1 MKDATSL
8 KQLIQSMAPDGAGVV
23 EGTVTCTTPL
33 EITLTNDVKMV
44 LSVNSLIVPEHLTDH
59 AVMADIMMED
69 GALYAPTGGD
79 EDSGEHEHSGVV
91 KSGEHDHELTNFQLT
106 GGKITLHTGLKAG
119 ETVYLL
125 SYNNGKKYY
134 ILDRKG

>member
-79 EDSGEHEHSGVV
+79 EDSGEH
-91 KSGEHDHELTNFQLT
+91 DHELMNFQLT
-106 GGKITLHTGLKAG
+106 GGKIILHTGLKAG

>member
-1 MKDATSL
+1 MEDATSL
-8 KQLIQSMAPDGAGVV
+8 KQLIQRMAPDSAGVV
-23 EGTVTCTTPL
+23 EGTVTCAIPL
-33 EITLTNDVKMV
+33 EITLTNDAKMV

-59 AVMADIMMED
+59 EIVADIMMED

-79 EDSGEHEHSGVV
+79 EDSGEHEHPSVV
-91 KSGEHDHELTNFQLT
+91 KSGKHDHELMNFQLT
-106 GGKITLHTGLKAG
+106 GGKIILHAGLKAG